1 MVKVFLIILGEWRY
15 FGHILYEKL
24 SYILSV
30 LPDLVRELSYLIKK
44 LIKSLYSLKVSIRKK
59 EVNVKL
65 YVDVR
70 FNFITNFIRYLDQKD
85 KEAYKRYYEEEK
97 ERREKKLAAWESWAK
112 GRDEWVEEEL
122 SNSLN
127 SLRDYLLRKEK
138 KVNDWFY
145 LRKVKFEEKVNNRI
159 KVFYEGLAKRI
170 AFYKGEVEKINPT
183 FLLWESKRK
192 KKFKRWREWVKLKS
206 PKFKPF
212 LEKLIQIQDIPP
224 HVQRFI
230 VKWIFNPGVDYF
242 VTKWIKFLDWGEE
255 KDWIRKS
262 RKIEGIIEKFNF
274 YETVFKEK
282 GGLYGSG
289 VIKVW
294 VPRFYL
300 YWKKVPVFQYKRQY
314 FYQRYLKGVE
324 KHNDWWYNVIKKG
337 VRKEVF
343 NEEDL
348 RGLCLRLNLGRL
360 RSTYRFLFEIDEGRW
375 KSIEGVERR
384 ILENQKVSFFFRT
397 IGRGYRFFLLIVM
410 SDPFFYAW
418 NVFFLVTGVYMLLIL
433 APIIIFFEWFRV
445 KKR

>member
-24 SYILSV
+24 SYILSI
-30 LPDLVRELSYLIKK
+30 LPDLIRELSYLVKK
-44 LIKSLYSLKVSIRKK
+44 LIKSLYSLKISIRKK
-59 EVNVKL
+59 EVDVKL

-70 FNFITNFIRYLDQKD
+70 FDFITNFIRYLDQKD
-85 KEAYKRYYEEEK
+85 KEAYKRYYEKEK
-97 ERREKKLAAWESWAK
+97 ERREKKLVVWENRAK
-112 GRDEWVEEEL
+112 IKDEEL
-122 SNSLN
+122 SDSLN
-127 SLRDYLLRKEK
+127 GFREYLFRKEK

-145 LRKVKFEEKVNNRI
+145 LRKVKFERKVNNRI
-159 KVFYEGLAKRI
+159 KVFYKRLAKRI
-170 AFYKGEVEKINPT
+170 PFYRGEIEKINPL

-192 KKFKRWREWVKLKS
+192 KKIQRWREWVKLKS

-212 LEKLIQIQDIPP
+212 LEKLIQIQEIQP

-242 VTKWIKFLDWGEE
+242 VTKWINFLDWSEE

-262 RKIEGIIEKFNF
+262 RKVERIIERFNF
-274 YETVFKEK
+274 YETIFKEK
-282 GGLYGSG
+282 GELYGSG

-294 VPRFYL
+294 VPRFNF
-300 YWKKVPVFQYKRQY
+300 YWKKVPEYKGQY
-314 FYQRYLKGVE
+314 FYQRYLRGVE

-360 RSTYRFLFEIDEGRW
+360 HSIYRFLFEIDEGRW
-375 KSIEGVERR
+375 KSIEGVEKR
-384 ILENQKVSFFFRT
+384 ILENQKVSLFFRLV
-397 IGRGYRFFLLIVM
+397 GRGYRFFLLIVM

-418 NVFFLVTGVYMLLIL
+418 NVFFLVTGIYILLIL
-433 APIIIFFEWFRV
+433 APFIIFFEWLRV
-445 KKR
+445 KK